1 MFGLVVLACFGLYL
15 YDKYKLKEK
24 RKNRILETIEMLIKG
39 ELRLLHSIDRKIE
52 TYEYA
57 DRDLYLTVYKKRD
70 IVYIRAY
77 IKNVFGDEKM
87 VYSSEYDATWKE
99 WKRDKWHYEN
109 LDIWWNTMKSKDM
122 IEISKLKQYLVT
134 TAEKKFNLAIQN
146 PKNVQEPVAETKT
159 MTFVANE
166 NKGDSFFKPVY
177 EAMIKGD
184 FHWKKENEKEIYS
197 FHLVPS
203 WKITSEKKED
213 FHHIEIKQEDEFIAD
228 IEYKSETKDV
238 NSLTINKA
246 WVHQIKDND
255 TFIYHLQNILYY
267 MYDKGVEKQDLLKQ
281 KLQDFQQRSQGF
293 QEKERK
299 MEELITFIEKNKE
312 QLDLETKHLYERI
325 KGEKLSE
332 VNELRNKI
340 PHHPEYEKDVE
351 NMMEM
356 LIDLLEGVE
365 KKIKEYDAKNAE
377 LKERLLQSLHE
388 EYKQE

>member
-1 MFGLVVLACFGLYL
+1 MIVLACFGIYL

-24 RKNRILETIEMLIKG
+24 RKSRILETIEMLRKN
-39 ELRLLHSIDRKIE
+39 ELRLLHSVDRKIE
-52 TYEYA
+52 TYEYS
-57 DRDLYLTVYKKRD
+57 DKDLYLTIYKKRD
-70 IVYIRAY
+70 VVYIRAY
-77 IKNVFGDEKM
+77 IKNIFGDEKM
-87 VYSSEYDATWKE
+87 VYSSEYDAAWKE

-109 LDIWWNTMKSKDM
+109 LDIWWNNMKSRDM
-122 IEISKLKQYLVT
+122 IEISKLKNYLIT
-134 TAEKKFNLAIQN
+134 TAEKNFNLTLQN
-146 PKNVQEPVAETKT
+146 RKDMEQPIIETRTEKASPAAFET
-159 MTFVANE
+159 
-166 NKGDSFFKPVY
+166 KGDSFLKPVY
-177 EAMIKGD
+177 EAMIKGE
-184 FHWKKENEKEIYS
+184 FHWKQENEKEIYS

-203 WKITSEKKED
+203 WKIISEKKEE
-213 FHHIEIKQEDEFIAD
+213 FHHIEIKQEDEIIAD
-228 IEYKSETKDV
+228 IEYKLETKDV

-267 MYDKGVEKQDLLKQ
+267 MYDKGMEKQDLLKQ

-299 MEELITFIEKNKE
+299 MEELNLFIEKNKE

-325 KGEKLSE
+325 KGEKMSE

-351 NMMEM
+351 NMMEI
-356 LIDLLEGVE
+356 LIDLLTGVE